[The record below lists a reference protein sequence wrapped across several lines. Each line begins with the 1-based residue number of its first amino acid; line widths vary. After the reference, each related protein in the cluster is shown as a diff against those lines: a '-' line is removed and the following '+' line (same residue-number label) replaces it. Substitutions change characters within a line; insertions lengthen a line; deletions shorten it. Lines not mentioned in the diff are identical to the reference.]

1 MSDISKNNS
10 YLQLLHL
17 FRKKIFAVKFCS
29 ECDSLVRAD
38 MDIVHLKM
46 LTKNKDTFWMKKKN
60 VHKRTKKWILGKSS
74 LISTT
79 KRTRSPHI
87 RPLKKLE

>member
-17 FRKKIFAVKFCS
+17 SRKKIFAVKFCS

-60 VHKRTKKWILGKSS
+60 VHY
-74 LISTT
+74 IS
-79 KRTRSPHI
+79 KQKNGYWVN
-87 RPLKKLE
+87 PL